1 MPVKILLADKSI
13 TIQKVV
19 EMLFSGKE
27 YEVTCVSDGE
37 SAFGEALRIVP
48 DVVLADVDLPRI
60 DGYSFAGR
68 LRETAAVAKVPVILM
83 LSRDDVYDAMKG
95 KLAGIVDNIAK
106 PFESQDL
113 IGKVKKALSTA
124 PAPAERPTPP
134 QKPTAAP
141 TPFPK
146 PAAESAPPP
155 KPAMASPFPPR
166 PVAELA
172 PAQPPKP
179 REAVPKDIFDI
190 VEEAPAEAEV
200 KGMPAPPSSPRPG
213 EAAKAAEP
221 DEEMFEVEPE
231 YEVEPE
237 PEQPAKSQPSGLSA
251 APKAKEE
258 WAGLTTAERSEPE
271 RVPGPLPTPESL
283 DTDQLFGKEPAFAE
297 APAAPAFEPAFE
309 TNAPGPE
316 PAAPPSFDFSEPLP
330 ADAEEALPLG
340 QRAMD
345 EMREGLGLG
354 GGTVRA
360 DMHPDIVSFESLD
373 MASRASHED
382 YTFVPPAAV
391 TPAAPPVEAERPA
404 MAPSRLPAVSDEIFK
419 DVAKESIEKVMREVL
434 ERVAW
439 EVIPELA
446 ERLIREEIERLKAE
460 TK

>member
-1 MPVKILLADKSI
+1 MPIKILLADKSI

-27 YEVTCVSDGE
+27 YEVTCVSDGD
-37 SAFGEALRIVP
+37 SAFGEASRIVP
-48 DVVLADVDLPRI
+48 DVVLADVDLPRM

-68 LRETAAVAKVPVILM
+68 LRETAALAKIPVILM

-113 IGKVKKALSTA
+113 IGKVKKALS
-124 PAPAERPTPP
+124 
-134 QKPTAAP
+134 AAP
-141 TPFPK
+141 TPTPK
-146 PAAESAPPP
+146 PAAEPAPPP
-155 KPAMASPFPPR
+155 KPTMAPPSPPR

-172 PAQPPKP
+172 PAPPSKP

-190 VEEAPAEAEV
+190 IEEAPAKAEV
-200 KGMPAPPSSPRPG
+200 KEVLAPPSSPRPG
-213 EAAKAAEP
+213 TTATAAEP

-237 PEQPAKSQPSGLSA
+237 PEKPATSQPSGLSA
-251 APKAKEE
+251 APKTKEE
-258 WAGLTTAERSEPE
+258 WAGLTTEERSEPE
-271 RVPGPLPTPESL
+271 RAPGPLPTPESF
-283 DTDQLFGKEPAFAE
+283 DTDQLFGKEPTFAE
-297 APAAPAFEPAFE
+297 APAVQAFEPAFE
-309 TNAPGPE
+309 TDAPGPE
-316 PAAPPSFDFSEPLP
+316 PAAPPSFDFNEPLP
-330 ADAEEALPLG
+330 ADAEDALPLG

-354 GGTVRA
+354 GGTSRA
-360 DMHPDIVSFESLD
+360 SDMHPDIVSFESLD

-391 TPAAPPVEAERPA
+391 TPAAPPAAAERPA
-404 MAPSRLPAVSDEIFK
+404 MAPSRLPGVSDEMLTE
-419 DVAKESIEKVMREVL
+419 VAKGSIEKVMREIL

-439 EVIPELA
+439 EVIPDLA